1 MANIWKTN
9 PFGLGMTKMAVV
21 MVFIMVGCPKVRAHN
36 DEESRFRYFFIQAVT
51 ERLKGND
58 AECMEL
64 MRHALAIEPRGEA
77 WFNLYRCYS
86 SIGDDAESL
95 ACLEKAVALNSNYK
109 ESLGLYYLRN
119 GENKKAIDT
128 FESIYGKIGDKE
140 KILQILLRLYEAE
153 SDFDNMISTLNRLEL
168 LEGTSEEITFA
179 KMQVFDK
186 IGDKKKVRNLLEEL
200 SAKNPNDLNY
210 KVMLGNWM
218 MTNGAPD
225 AAMEEFKQVL
235 RTEPDNISARI
246 SMLDYY
252 KVKGKQGEYEEE
264 LEKLLVSDE
273 VEEETRLSLI
283 NEIIQNNQKLRED
296 TVKMMSLFAKMLEQP
311 QKTSGIYMVKALYMG
326 MMKLNKD
333 SIDAAYEKSLAIEPD
348 NELARSMLIN
358 SYWQKGDFSKVAEMC
373 KQAQL
378 YNPDEIGYDFYH
390 ALALLRLEKEDSVI
404 IKALS
409 KAEQKITAETDTT
422 MATTIYSILGDV
434 LYSDGQ
440 SKKAFECYDKALEW
454 TKDEPQVLN
463 NYAYYL
469 CLDGGDL
476 SKAEQMAFKAYKQ
489 DPVNPNVLDTY
500 AWILFL
506 QKRYEDARIYIDEAL
521 RCDSVPSSVVLQHAG
536 DIYSKIGNMEKA
548 MDYWQQAY
556 ALDSGDALLEKKIKL
571 GKYIENE

>member
-21 MVFIMVGCPKVRAHN
+21 MVFIMVCCPKVRAHN

-200 SAKNPNDLNY
+200 SANTP
-210 KVMLGNWM
+210 
-218 MTNGAPD
+218 
-225 AAMEEFKQVL
+225 
-235 RTEPDNISARI
+235 
-246 SMLDYY
+246 
-252 KVKGKQGEYEEE
+252 
-264 LEKLLVSDE
+264 
-273 VEEETRLSLI
+273 
-283 NEIIQNNQKLRED
+283 
-296 TVKMMSLFAKMLEQP
+296 
-311 QKTSGIYMVKALYMG
+311 
-326 MMKLNKD
+326 
-333 SIDAAYEKSLAIEPD
+333 
-348 NELARSMLIN
+348 
-358 SYWQKGDFSKVAEMC
+358 
-373 KQAQL
+373 
-378 YNPDEIGYDFYH
+378 
-390 ALALLRLEKEDSVI
+390 
-404 IKALS
+404 
-409 KAEQKITAETDTT
+409 
-422 MATTIYSILGDV
+422 TI
-434 LYSDGQ
+434 
-440 SKKAFECYDKALEW
+440 
-454 TKDEPQVLN
+454 
-463 NYAYYL
+463 
-469 CLDGGDL
+469 
-476 SKAEQMAFKAYKQ
+476 
-489 DPVNPNVLDTY
+489 
-500 AWILFL
+500 
-506 QKRYEDARIYIDEAL
+506 
-521 RCDSVPSSVVLQHAG
+521 
-536 DIYSKIGNMEKA
+536 
-548 MDYWQQAY
+548 
-556 ALDSGDALLEKKIKL
+556 
-571 GKYIENE
+571 

>member
-1 MANIWKTN
+1 
-9 PFGLGMTKMAVV
+9 
-21 MVFIMVGCPKVRAHN
+21 
-36 DEESRFRYFFIQAVT
+36 
-51 ERLKGND
+51 
-58 AECMEL
+58 
-64 MRHALAIEPRGEA
+64 
-77 WFNLYRCYS
+77 
-86 SIGDDAESL
+86 
-95 ACLEKAVALNSNYK
+95 
-109 ESLGLYYLRN
+109 
-119 GENKKAIDT
+119 
-128 FESIYGKIGDKE
+128 
-140 KILQILLRLYEAE
+140 
-153 SDFDNMISTLNRLEL
+153 
-168 LEGTSEEITFA
+168 
-179 KMQVFDK
+179 
-186 IGDKKKVRNLLEEL
+186 
-200 SAKNPNDLNY
+200 
-210 KVMLGNWM
+210 
-218 MTNGAPD
+218 
-225 AAMEEFKQVL
+225 
-235 RTEPDNISARI
+235 
-246 SMLDYY
+246 
-252 KVKGKQGEYEEE
+252 
-264 LEKLLVSDE
+264 
-273 VEEETRLSLI
+273 
-283 NEIIQNNQKLRED
+283 
-296 TVKMMSLFAKMLEQP
+296 MMSLFAKMLEQP

-358 SYWQKGDFSKVAEMC
+358 SYWQKGDFSKVSEMC

-548 MDYWQQAY
+548 MDYWQQAF

>member
-168 LEGTSEEITFA
+168 LDGTSEEITFA
-179 KMQVFDK
+179 KMQVFDN

-252 KVKGKQGEYEEE
+252 KVKGKQGEYEEK
-264 LEKLLVSDE
+264 LEKLLVSEE

-358 SYWQKGDFSKVAEMC
+358 SYWQKGDFSKVSEMC

-548 MDYWQQAY
+548 MDYWQQAF